1 MRKIKTFFLYF
12 NNIINSIFGLI
23 RIKLGIKYSEDKIPH
38 GPYCYKLNRSSDG
51 KLILPPV
58 TKRCKSIVYAGI
70 SIRIEPCIYY
80 KTLPNDYNSCKFLG
94 IITDDYIFGDQCKIC
109 EIKEDYR
116 DEVKEA
122 REEKLNIILNEKR

>member
-1 MRKIKTFFLYF
+1 MRKLKYSFLYF
-12 NNIINSIFGLI
+12 NIINSIFGLI

-58 TKRCKSIVYAGI
+58 NAGI
-70 SIRIEPCIYY
+70 GFIEPCIYY

-109 EIKEDYR
+109 DIKEDYR
-116 DEVKEA
+116 DEVKEG

>member
-1 MRKIKTFFLYF
+1 MTKIKTFFLYF
-12 NNIINSIFGLI
+12 DNILNSIFGVI

-38 GPYCYKLNRSSDG
+38 GPYCYKLNRVSDG
-51 KLILPPV
+51 KLILPPIN
-58 TKRCKSIVYAGI
+58 SGI
-70 SIRIEPCIYY
+70 GIRIEPCIYY

-109 EIKEDYR
+109 DIKEDYR

-122 REEKLNIILNEKR
+122 REEKLNIILDVKL